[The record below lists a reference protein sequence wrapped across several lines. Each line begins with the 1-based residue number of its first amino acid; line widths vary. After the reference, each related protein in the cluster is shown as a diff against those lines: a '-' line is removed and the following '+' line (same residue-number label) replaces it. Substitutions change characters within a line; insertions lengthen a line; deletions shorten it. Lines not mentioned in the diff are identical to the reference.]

1 MRHPRAVHMI
11 RRRAAI
17 AGLALGA
24 CLAAACADTLPEQD
38 LRIVDAAPTA
48 KLSADIL
55 WTEYGTD
62 AAAADSAYW
71 GKAIEVT
78 GTVTAAD
85 SDVVD
90 AYVLFGQTE
99 EAGVMAH
106 ALDEQAAAIVEAA
119 SVGEKLTL
127 KCFCAGFDGNVVQ
140 RSCVLPRQGS

>member
-1 MRHPRAVHMI
+1 MRHLRSLHLTV
-11 RRRAAI
+11 RRAAI
-17 AGLALGA
+17 AGLAIGA
-24 CLAAACADTLPEQD
+24 CLATACTDTLPEQD

-55 WTEYGTD
+55 WTEYEANAD
-62 AAAADSAYW
+62 AADSAYW

-90 AYVLFGQTE
+90 AFVLFGQTE
-99 EAGVMAH
+99 EAGVLAH

-119 SVGEKLTL
+119 NVGEKLTL
-127 KCFCAGFDGNVVQ
+127 KCFCAGLDGNVVL